1 MVLSLSGP
9 DAEPALAPGVTIS
22 DAIASHARSRATH
35 TAFVCGERR
44 VAWADFDARINRVAN
59 ALLSKGLA
67 KGDKVGLLAP
77 NGMEA
82 VEILFGAIRAGGV
95 VVPLPVLAH
104 PATLSS
110 LVVDS
115 DARVVFVAA
124 PYDAMTATLLGA
136 LDGKD
141 DAIVAVGSPGGPF
154 ADYETLLAA
163 ASAER
168 PQVSLEGGDDC
179 NIIYSSGT
187 TGVPKGIVHTHASRA
202 MFTFGLKLMF
212 RIDETAI
219 TLVTTPLY
227 TNGSWMTLLPTVH
240 AGGTTVMMTEF
251 RSGTFLDT
259 VERERC
265 THMFMVPTQLTLAL
279 EDPAFDAHDLS
290 SLRIVVS
297 AAAPLRTDTKREIL
311 RRMTRGLMELYGMTE
326 GVGTVL
332 VPEEMER
339 KIASVGRPIPGTE
352 IRIIDEAGNEV
363 AEGEIGEIVGLSPGV
378 MRGYYKKP
386 KETDALLWRDAQG
399 RSFVRTGDIG
409 RLDEEGFLYILE
421 RKKDMILSG
430 GINVYACDLEAVFE
444 GHPDVAEAAV
454 IAVPHEKWGETPLVL
469 VVRRAGATAT
479 EEAIMTWGN
488 SRLGKHQRASRV
500 ELREALPRNALGK
513 VLKRE
518 LRDAYWGV
526 VARSSRR

>member
-1 MVLSLSGP
+1 MILP
-9 DAEPALAPGVTIS
+9 TIS
-22 DAIASHARSRATH
+22 DAISSHARSRATH
-35 TAFVCGERR
+35 TAFVCDGAR
-44 VAWADFDARINRVAN
+44 ATWADFDARINRVAN
-59 ALLSKGLA
+59 ALLAKGLA
-67 KGDKVGLLAP
+67 KGDKVALLAP

-104 PATLSS
+104 PATLTS

-115 DARVVFVAA
+115 DARVVFVGAPCAPLAA
-124 PYDAMTATLLGA
+124 TMRDALGR
-136 LDGKD
+136 D
-141 DAIVAVGSPGGPF
+141 DAIVAVGFPGGPF
-154 ADYETLLAA
+154 ADYEALLAA
-163 ASAER
+163 ASAEK
-168 PQVSLEGGDDC
+168 PQVSLAGDDDC

-187 TGVPKGIVHTHASRA
+187 TGVPKGIVHTHSSRV

-212 RIDETAI
+212 RIDETAT

-227 TNGSWMTLLPTVH
+227 TNGSWMTLLPTVD
-240 AGGTTVMMTEF
+240 AGATTVMMTEF
-251 RSGTFLDT
+251 RSGAFLET

-279 EDPAFDAHDLS
+279 RDPTFDAHDLS

-297 AAAPLRTDTKREIL
+297 AAAPLRPDTKREIL

-332 VPEEMER
+332 QPEDMER

-352 IRIIDEAGNEV
+352 IRIVDEAGKEV
-363 AEGEIGEIVGLSPGV
+363 AQGEVGEIVGLSPGV

-386 KETDALLWRDAQG
+386 KETDALLWRDPEG
-399 RSFVRTGDIG
+399 RPFVRTGDIG
-409 RLDEEGFLYILE
+409 RLDDQGFLYILD

-430 GINVYACDLEAVFE
+430 GINVYACDLETVFE
-444 GHPDVAEAAV
+444 GHPDVAEATV

-469 VVRRAGATAT
+469 VVRREGATT
-479 EEAIMTWGN
+479 TGEAIMTWGN

-500 ELREALPRNALGK
+500 ELRDALPRNALGK

-518 LRDAYWGV
+518 LRDAYSSPGCR
-526 VARSSRR
+526 ARPEKIKSPP